1 MRRYTK
7 KMGIKKKLQVNF
19 TIIFIILTG
28 MICLFWYKAMSD
40 MAREKAISRLS
51 SSIDTISSELDNIQK
66 DASYISLILSF
77 SAEEES
83 HILTGGLLIEDYRQ
97 LEGERS
103 LTKTVSDFY
112 SYRNYISSILLRGIN
127 GKVFSN
133 GMPQSKLDLTDQ
145 PWFDKILEDQGNGV
159 FIGTHTNDGE
169 SGRNKNYVVSA
180 ARRLMS
186 SGQTIGY
193 VVVDISYEYM
203 VKRFA
208 NMVEKGS
215 TVLIVDEDG
224 GIVYNSREPEL
235 PGGKLCETELG
246 ETADLLERQSGS
258 FRKKI
263 GGKDTMV
270 LYRRSGFSGWSTV
283 CLMPMGVIVQD
294 IIGTLR
300 IILTIS
306 LCLLLAGVFLIGYFS
321 TYMTKHIMSLKR
333 YVDRTGGE
341 NRLETIPVI
350 ASGDE
355 VEELGNSFNQMIK
368 RIRQLMEDLEIRKQ
382 KEKNAEFQ
390 ALYAQISPH
399 FLSNTLNTIHWMAE
413 RQKADNISELTRSLI
428 TLLQYSMNNKKEI
441 VTVEEELDYI
451 RNYLVIQE
459 YRYYGLFDVSFQIG
473 EGLKRCRILKFMIQP
488 LVENSIMHGLAKLDR
503 PGRILISVKKE
514 GERLVIMVA
523 DNGAGF
529 SVDAY
534 EKQKTHHI
542 GIENIRQ
549 RISLFYGEEYSLTIK
564 SKKDCYTC
572 VKMELPLCFEKGEDY
587 AKPDD
592 CG

>member
-1 MRRYTK
+1 MK
-7 KMGIKKKLQVNF
+7 KMGMKKKLQINF
-19 TIIFIILTG
+19 TIIFIFLTG

-51 SSIDTISSELDNIQK
+51 SSIDTISSELDNLQK

-83 HILTGGLLIEDYRQ
+83 HILTGSLLIEDYRQ
-97 LEGERS
+97 LESERS

-112 SYRNYISSILLRGIN
+112 SYRNYINSIFLCGIN

-133 GMPQSKLDLTDQ
+133 GMPQSKLELAEQ
-145 PWFDKILEDQGNGV
+145 PWFGKIVDDTGNGV
-159 FIGTHTNDGE
+159 FIGTHTNAREDMK
-169 SGRNKNYVVSA
+169 NKNYVISA

-186 SGQTIGY
+186 AGETIGY

-208 NMVEKGS
+208 NMVERGS
-215 TVLIVDEDG
+215 TVLIVDDDG
-224 GIVYNSREPEL
+224 GIVYHSGEPAF
-235 PGGKLCETELG
+235 PGGKLKQTEFG
-246 ETADLLERQSGS
+246 EVTGLLSGKSGS
-258 FRKKI
+258 FQKNI

-270 LYRRSGFSGWSTV
+270 LYRKSDFSGWSTV
-283 CLMPMGVIVQD
+283 CLMPMSVIVED
-294 IIGTLR
+294 ITGTLR

-306 LCLLLAGVFLIGYFS
+306 LCLLIAGVFLIGYFS
-321 TYMTKHIMSLKR
+321 TYMTKHIMSLKS

-355 VEELGNSFNQMIK
+355 VEELGNSFNEMIE

-441 VTVEEELDYI
+441 VTVAEELDYI

-459 YRYYGLFDVSFQIG
+459 YRYYGMFDVRFRVG
-473 EGLKRCRILKFMIQP
+473 GGLDQCRILKFMIQP

-503 PGRILISVKKE
+503 PGRILISVEKE
-514 GERLVIMVA
+514 GNRLVIMVA

-549 RISLFYGEEYSLTIK
+549 RISLFYGEEYFLTIK
-564 SKKDCYTC
+564 SKKDFYTC
-572 VKMELPLCFEKGEDY
+572 VKMELPLCYGEGEEH
-587 AKPDD
+587 AEPDD
-592 CG
+592 RG